1 MKFLIIYF
9 VFFLLTTPQPV
20 VSETKLYLH
29 GMIDKNLVNDLQTQ
43 ISQFPKET
51 NWVLHFDTPGGS
63 VMDGMRL
70 LPFLEKNN
78 VTCVVSRAYSM
89 GFILLQ
95 ACTTRSI
102 EKYGTL
108 MMHDMQLSF
117 GSKTEFSKIKS
128 YVEFLQRIYDQL
140 LLLQIQRIG
149 ISADAFKTK
158 IQSDWWMDA
167 YTALIYNCVD
177 EIK

>member
-1 MKFLIIYF
+1 
-9 VFFLLTTPQPV
+9 
-20 VSETKLYLH
+20 
-29 GMIDKNLVNDLQTQ
+29 MISQTQ
-43 ISQFPKET
+43 ISQSPPKET

-70 LPFLEKNN
+70 LPFLENNN
-78 VTCVVSRAYSM
+78 VTCIVSRAYSM

-102 EKYGTL
+102 EKYGSL

-117 GSKTEFSKIKS
+117 RSRTDFSKIKS
-128 YVEFLQRIYDQL
+128 YLEFLQRIYDQL
-140 LLLQIQRIG
+140 FLLQIQRIG
-149 ISADAFKTK
+149 MSADAFKTK

-177 EIK
+177 EII